1 MNNRSTHR
9 AFTLLEVLIAV
20 ATVVIFLVVVVTFYS
35 SSQGFYTSITNK
47 AEIDQNGRVALD
59 RMARE
64 IRQAKQIVTILP
76 ATDSDPGN
84 PPPSSLYFWDGH
96 EDTIQYIRYDL
107 SGTNLI
113 REVHVYYFAS
123 DPNTYVSKDEKDIN
137 NNAPTEA
144 ILSTSAFA
152 EFVDELQFFG
162 TDIITIRLSLRKN
175 DQDVPFES
183 KVKPRNL

>member
-1 MNNRSTHR
+1 MNKISQQKG
-9 AFTLLEVLIAV
+9 FTLLEVLIAV

-64 IRQAKQIVTILP
+64 LRQAEQLVTVLP

-84 PPPSSLYFWDGH
+84 PPPSSLYFRDGH
-96 EDTIQYIRYDL
+96 EDTIQYIQYSL
-107 SGTNLI
+107 SGNNII
-113 REVHVYYFAS
+113 RAVHVYSFAS
-123 DPNTYVSKDEKDIN
+123 DPSTYVTKEEKDIN
-137 NNAPTEA
+137 NNPPTES
-144 ILSTSAFA
+144 ILSSSTFA
-152 EFVDELQFFG
+152 EFVDEIQFFG
-162 TDIITIRLSLRKN
+162 ADVITIRLSMKK
-175 DQDVPFES
+175 DAQEVPFES